1 MQRTLLRAGLVALA
15 GFTFSVVQ
23 ARDVDLRTRG
33 EGDAAV
39 ALPAA
44 TTGGGS
50 GAQRMSTE
58 ERIARL
64 EAIADGQMLDLLMRL
79 QTMEREFQLL
89 RGEAEVH
96 GHQIADGSK
105 KQKDLYLDLDRRL
118 QVLEKQLQTM
128 SAAAPAAVA
137 ATSAPATPA
146 KPAEAAA
153 DKAVQ
158 DDQQAYQQALD
169 HLYQQ
174 QFDKAITGFRGYI
187 QKYPKGR
194 YAHVSQYWIAE
205 AYFAQNQYKQA
216 VAEYQKLIN
225 EYPTSPKLAE
235 AMLKAGDCH
244 LKLND
249 SAKAQNSFE
258 QVVRSYPG
266 TEEAKQAQ
274 AALQKLKTKPAAATP
289 PKKKPN

>member
-15 GFTFSVVQ
+15 GFTFSAVH

-33 EGDAAV
+33 EADAAV

-44 TTGGGS
+44 TGGSS
-50 GAQRMSTE
+50 GAQRMSSE
-58 ERIARL
+58 ERITRL

-79 QTMEREFQLL
+79 QAVERELQLL

-96 GHQIADGSK
+96 SHQIADGGK
-105 KQKDLYLDLDRRL
+105 KQRDLYLDLDRRL
-118 QVLEKQLQTM
+118 QALEKQLQTL
-128 SAAAPAAVA
+128 SAAAPAAVGA
-137 ATSAPATPA
+137 ASVPATPTT
-146 KPAEAAA
+146 PAEAAA
-153 DKAVQ
+153 DKAAQ

-169 HLYQQ
+169 LLYQQ

-187 QKYPKGR
+187 QKYPRGR

-216 VAEYQKLIN
+216 VVEYQKLIN
-225 EYPTSPKLAE
+225 EYPSSPKLAE
-235 AMLKAGDCH
+235 AMLKTGDCH

-249 SAKAQNSFE
+249 TAKAQRTFE
-258 QVVRSYPG
+258 QVVRNYPG
-266 TEEAKQAQ
+266 TEEARQAQ

-289 PKKKPN
+289 PKKKQN